1 MVSHIRATSLN
12 DIQICQLNLEARNM
26 SLIGLIKFMKE
37 LYYHSYYYQLLQ
49 PPIIT
54 SIGSRINPVTA
65 DDLS

>member
-1 MVSHIRATSLN
+1 
-12 DIQICQLNLEARNM
+12 M